1 MDKAILD
8 RFIDVYQTLNK
19 DNLQLLDEIYHPDI
33 QFADPLHA
41 VNGLGELREYFKN
54 LYANVLSC
62 EFAIEDSYVTENAEG
77 KDDTAFIYWTMHYRH
92 PKLNKGQAISVA
104 GHSRLKFSG
113 DKIINHRDYF
123 DVGAMLYRHI
133 PVLGSAVK
141 YIDKRASA

>member
-19 DNLQLLDEIYHPDI
+19 DNLQLLNEIYHTDI
-33 QFADPLHA
+33 HFADPLHA
-41 VNGLGELREYFKN
+41 VNGLGSLREYFKN

-62 EFAIEDSYVTENAEG
+62 EFVIEDSYVTENTEG
-77 KDDTAFIYWTMHYRH
+77 KDDIAFIYWTMQYRH

-104 GHSRLKFSG
+104 GHSRLKFAG

>member
-41 VNGLGELREYFKN
+41 VNGLEALRDYFKN
-54 LYANVLSC
+54 LYANVISC
-62 EFAIEDSYVTENAEG
+62 EFVIENTYSKEEN
-77 KDDTAFIYWTMHYRH
+77 AFIYWTMHYRH

-104 GHSRLKFSG
+104 GHSRLKFAG

-141 YIDKRASA
+141 FIDKRASA